1 MNDAAQNYKSTL
13 GVNLTKKICWNAIGS
28 LVAKN
33 CDKWCIIEWDVLYR
47 MSVEEY
53 YRPLCKSYGVMQF
66 IRGHV
71 LMFNVA
77 VDFRL
82 ERRGRGVPTPAQ
94 LAGMVWPTGR
104 PDTVFAPQ
112 V

>member
-53 YRPLCKSYGVMQF
+53 YRPLCNSYGVMC
-66 IRGHV
+66 
-71 LMFNVA
+71 
-77 VDFRL
+77 
-82 ERRGRGVPTPAQ
+82 
-94 LAGMVWPTGR
+94 
-104 PDTVFAPQ
+104 
-112 V
+112 